1 MADLNSQPAPSVP
14 PFLGEMP
21 TEVIELICFQ
31 FHRPVKWIP
40 WRFPIDGARKALL
53 SLCQTCKRLH
63 EIALPHLYRYVH
75 IEPRETGLV
84 SFTRS
89 LLRNQQLGDFVRQ
102 IKIEQH
108 SGLERDQ
115 VIESY
120 FASQQADFLAGET
133 KGADDKI
140 TGCDQWYTIRTIDL
154 LLSSLRNIEYLAL
167 GIKNDYYRNDCFTYI
182 RDKHLDDTDFL
193 HRLKEVMVY
202 NIDESGFKIIS
213 TTALF
218 SIAPIQKMRL
228 ISCSHLLEFNSFCL
242 PSLLELR
249 LDEPYLDRT
258 ELIRLVKS
266 CPNLQL
272 LRYQRAWYSM
282 DGSYPTATCPGGG
295 TGMSLA
301 ISHLKKRLWTLSLSF
316 HDRFHPD
323 KTSMAS
329 FAEFSKLRNL
339 TIETYGLADRIE
351 DPDWVDNQDVDEHG
365 LSSEEDYWGEDLEMF
380 KDHTLA
386 LQPWVHKLQSSLQL
400 LRINHAMNF
409 LKPGFSILAERAK
422 DDLPNL
428 RILVVDRCLRFH
440 DLFRGTNIDYIE
452 PGHPQYYKYK
462 EEV

>member
-1 MADLNSQPAPSVP
+1 MPVEII
-14 PFLGEMP
+14 EM
-21 TEVIELICFQ
+21 ICSQ
-31 FHRPVKWIP
+31 FHHPVKIIRWQ
-40 WRFPIDGARKALL
+40 FPIDEARKALFN
-53 SLCQTCKRLH
+53 LCRTSKRRH
-63 EIALPHLYRYVH
+63 EIALSHLYRFVH
-75 IEPRETGLV
+75 ISARETRLIP
-84 SFTRS
+84 FTTS
-89 LLRNQQLGDFVRQ
+89 LLCNPHLGGFVRQ
-102 IKIEQH
+102 IKIEKGG
-108 SGLERDQ
+108 SFERNR
-115 VIESY
+115 VIESHL
-120 FASQQADFLAGET
+120 ASQQADLLAGD
-133 KGADDKI
+133 KSRIDGKI
-140 TGCDQWYTIRTIDL
+140 TGCGDWYTINTLDL
-154 LLSSLRNIEYLAL
+154 LLNQLRNVVYLAMR
-167 GIKNDYYRNDCFTYI
+167 IDDKDYRDDCFTHI
-182 RDKHLDDTDFL
+182 RDKHLDDKEFL
-193 HRLKEVMVY
+193 HQLKEVIVY
-202 NIDESGFKIIS
+202 HEEGFKLAP
-213 TTALF
+213 TTALL
-218 SIAPIQKMRL
+218 SITPIQKLRL
-228 ISCSHLLEFNSFCL
+228 IHCHQFPTLNCFCL
-242 PSLLELR
+242 PSLLELK
-249 LDEPYLDRT
+249 LYESYLEQT
-258 ELIRLVKS
+258 ALIRLVKS